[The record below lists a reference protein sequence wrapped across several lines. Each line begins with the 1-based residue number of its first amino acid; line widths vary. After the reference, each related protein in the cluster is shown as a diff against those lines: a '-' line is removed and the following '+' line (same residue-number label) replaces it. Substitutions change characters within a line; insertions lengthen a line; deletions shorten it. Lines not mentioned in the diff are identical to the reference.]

1 MAVEIKRAQRYFDQ
15 DARLYRTYSLRDDP
29 ESDRLAEA
37 WVSRRLSELP
47 PCDVIIDAGCGAGR
61 WFGRFPR
68 HRRLVA
74 IDGARS
80 MLETISAG
88 ARILDD
94 SSASLSD
101 PDAHDGPIL
110 VHGDLERVLPRLAGT
125 ADLVFAYLSLPEN
138 DEPAGILRLIHASL
152 KPGGRALIVTNVLL
166 GPGGPPIG
174 DADIGQPGA
183 ADTLGSWSAFPVN
196 PFAVGGARYSLY
208 ILVHVADGILPIVD
222 KAHVP
227 SDYIDSERWH
237 VHDVC
242 VAPWSGQV
250 LVDGNDTESL
260 RTFFPNHDYARALSL
275 RRTGAVVAHLCLGL
289 VKR

>member
-1 MAVEIKRAQRYFDQ
+1 MSVEIKRAQRYFDQ
-15 DARLYRTYSLRDDP
+15 DALLYRAYSLRDDP

-37 WVSRRLSELP
+37 WVSRRLSKQP

-94 SSASLSD
+94 SSALLSD

-138 DEPAGILRLIHASL
+138 DEPAGILRLLHASL

-174 DADIGQPGA
+174 DAGI
-183 ADTLGSWSAFPVN
+183 GSWPAFPVS
-196 PFAVGGARYSLY
+196 PFAAGGARYSLY
-208 ILVHVADGILPIVD
+208 ILVHMTDGILPIVD

-227 SDYIDSERWH
+227 SDYVDSERWH

-260 RTFFPNHDYARALSL
+260 RTFFPDHDHSRAFSL
-275 RRTGAVVAHLCLGL
+275 RRTGAVVAHLCLDL
-289 VKR
+289 VKK